1 MMTTTAPTPGNFV
14 LIPIVSNNC
23 GDLCWILIRSHP
35 YSAAWI
41 TDSNQGG
48 IYLQQHHFDWL
59 GSWERAPL
67 FFLHSALLTWV
78 VNSPGPCAPLY
89 WTLFLQCLHSTCI
102 VFPLS
107 SFMSSKPSH
116 ALDPFFATTA
126 SRRYII
132 NPTRCAMIYSLCFM
146 HAFMLVQ
153 RNADIFSSSSL
164 LEEITRENH
173 KESWLFVCVNPSL
186 PCHPHCWPLRFVTGH
201 RRCISL
207 AALPPPPTMLSF
219 HSRGSQKSLLLMAFY
234 LAFFSK

>member
-153 RNADIFSSSSL
+153 SNQWYWSDDSCLLNRNFMLHLILTYFLNWKQTLYCSVHNGLMQSTNGL
-164 LEEITRENH
+164 RH
-173 KESWLFVCVNPSL
+173 GRGMPSCFFGASKCL
-186 PCHPHCWPLRFVTGH
+186 IPQKNVV
-201 RRCISL
+201 
-207 AALPPPPTMLSF
+207 
-219 HSRGSQKSLLLMAFY
+219 SRL
-234 LAFFSK
+234 